1 MDFDPYGQWLNVP
14 PDRRPPTYYDL
25 LGLPAGETDEQR
37 VHEAAQD
44 RYDHVRKYTLGP
56 ASAQRE
62 QAFHVL
68 VELSEALHC
77 LTDPKRR
84 QAYDQQLR
92 GDEEPTAVA
101 AVAQPE
107 DQYDPAPSLGALLDE
122 ELDPWERLAVEAG
135 LGTSS
140 ECPRCNASLIP
151 GAVLCVRC
159 GTDLRTG
166 HKLTTAVGPQDEAP
180 TMGSLFQ
187 AALEHLHDMVKRRAR
202 RRRSRDPDRLDVGT
216 QVSSA
221 VGVLIALGVM
231 LVCLAVL
238 VPVVLRF
245 VALSRMDG
253 IVRDLQFTMNKT
265 YDSGKPAV
273 GVRGNIP
280 VAAGK
285 FAQYIGYTPAYLKK
299 VERQEGRAAT
309 QKRALVRDIIL
320 ALPKGADLAPLRKV
334 SSNSF
339 AYDAAQ
345 AVLVR
350 ERLSDE

>member
-25 LGLPAGETDEQR
+25 LGLSAGETDEQR

-56 ASAQRE
+56 ASPQRE

-77 LTDPKRR
+77 LTDAGRR
-84 QAYDQQLR
+84 QDYDRRLR
-92 GDEEPTAVA
+92 GDEEA
-101 AVAQPE
+101 AVAQAE

-159 GTDLRTG
+159 GMDLRTG
-166 HKLTTAVGPQDEAP
+166 QKLTTAVGPQDEAP
-180 TMGSLFQ
+180 AMGNLFQ
-187 AALEHLHDMVKRRAR
+187 AALEHLRDMVKRRAR
-202 RRRSRDPDRLDVGT
+202 RRRSRDPDRLDVGR

-238 VPVVLRF
+238 IPVVLRF

-285 FAQYIGYTPAYLKK
+285 FAQYIRYTPAYLKK

-309 QKRALVRDIIL
+309 QKRALVRDVIL
-320 ALPKGADLAPLRKV
+320 ALPKGTDLAPLRKV

-345 AVLVR
+345 AALAR
-350 ERLSDE
+350 EGLPDE